1 MTVLPKKKIKMK
13 TFKMKV
19 KIVTIIIVKRITILM
34 MIVQEQKVHEEA
46 RKQVTV
52 NLIKKDRNKRKKGK
66 NINQKK

>member
-1 MTVLPKKKIKMK
+1 
-13 TFKMKV
+13 
-19 KIVTIIIVKRITILM
+19 M

-66 NINQKK
+66 NINQKKRE

>member
-13 TFKMKV
+13 TFMKV

-52 NLIKKDRNKRKKGK
+52 NLIKKD
-66 NINQKK
+66 